1 LIELKHMLRMIGIV
15 VLILASTMTSRA
27 DGMTPIKTT
36 VCEVSAHPTRF
47 AGKRVTI
54 SAQLNSDGI
63 ERVTLTDK
71 SCEDAGIA
79 VLTPEHFAG
88 EAAFIKALQ
97 TGHPGT
103 LDKTIS
109 GTFTGVFRWQ
119 PEKMPKRA
127 LLLKE
132 AQRIEVV
139 MKEQ

>member
-1 LIELKHMLRMIGIV
+1 MTELKQTLRMIWIV
-15 VLILASTMTSRA
+15 VFIFAFATASRA
-27 DGMTPIKTT
+27 DGMAPIKTT
-36 VCEVSAHPTRF
+36 VCEISDHPLRF

-71 SCEDAGIA
+71 SCEDAGLA

-88 EAAFIKALQ
+88 EEAFIKALQ

-103 LDKTIS
+103 LDKTIR